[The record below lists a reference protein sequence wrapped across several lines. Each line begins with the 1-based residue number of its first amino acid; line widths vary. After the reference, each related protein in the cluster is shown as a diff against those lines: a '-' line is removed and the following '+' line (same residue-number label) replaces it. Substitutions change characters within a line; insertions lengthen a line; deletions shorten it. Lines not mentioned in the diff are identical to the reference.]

1 MWEADSKQE
10 SLKFNSHKGNIK
22 TQYEGEKKKYKRED
36 LTWHFFVVVNCNS
49 VLATSVHSGIFGTT
63 VLPEADLH
71 SSIKPWFHVVW
82 LFIVCSWQRGI
93 LWSLQMY
100 IAIQFTCIR
109 PLIRQTSEEKAAFVL
124 STYHLKTTKTLLWLT
139 LTAALASSLNYFCW
153 LLWVWCCC
161 AVLLHWKTFH
171 I

>member
-1 MWEADSKQE
+1 MRV
-10 SLKFNSHKGNIK
+10 
-22 TQYEGEKKKYKRED
+22 EKKKYKRED

-49 VLATSVHSGIFGTT
+49 VLAISVHSGIFGTT

-71 SSIKPWFHVVW
+71 SSFKPWFHVVG

-93 LWSLQMY
+93 LWFLQMY
-100 IAIQFTCIR
+100 IAIQFMCIR
-109 PLIRQTSEEKAAFVL
+109 PLIWHTSEEKTAIVL
-124 STYHLKTTKTLLWLT
+124 SEYHLKTTRTLLLLT

-153 LLWVWCCC
+153 LWWVWCCC
-161 AVLLHWKTFH
+161 AVLLHQKTFH